1 MAAAPITANR
11 TQSGRMTS
19 PIVAVYALLLTL
31 TLALTS
37 MAAVEMDVRMSQAQ
51 IEKLGRQYGQQAKKR
66 LLAWQRLIDETGSDP
81 EDIKLRKIN
90 KFFNQVRFISDIEHW
105 GKKDYWATPV
115 EFLISNGGD
124 CEDFT
129 IAKYYTLRQVGV
141 PVEKLSLAY
150 VKALELNQAHM
161 VLTYYEKPSST
172 PLILDNLISRIKP
185 ANRRPDLLHVY
196 SFNADN
202 LWLTKKGRRSTLV
215 GTSDQLKPWVKLK
228 SRIQNLDKDINV
240 Q

>member
-1 MAAAPITANR
+1 MTARPVAANKH
-11 TQSGRMTS
+11 QSGKMTS
-19 PIVAVYALLLTL
+19 PVIAVYALLLTL

-51 IEKLGRQYGQQAKKR
+51 IEKLGRQYGEQAKKR
-66 LLAWQRLIDETGSDP
+66 LLAWQRLIDEIGTDP
-81 EDIKLRKIN
+81 EDIKLRKVN
-90 KFFNQVRFISDIEHW
+90 KFFNQVRFIDDIKHW